1 MQVGN
6 GGSGLLMFGISAFSE
21 VPFSSLPVSGGIW
34 QEVRGDSNVW
44 TRIDPTESSLL
55 VKASNGVQYQASLR
69 VLSSSAVQFVVPR
82 EVKNSSGTTF
92 VPVTNLWQDSST
104 SSSSW
109 VEV

>member
-1 MQVGN
+1 
-6 GGSGLLMFGISAFSE
+6 MFGIAAFSE
-21 VPFSSLPVSGGIW
+21 VPFSSLPTSGGIW

-44 TRIDPTESSLL
+44 TSINPTEPSFL
-55 VKASNGVQYQASLR
+55 VKDSNGVQYQASLI

-82 EVKNSSGTTF
+82 EVKDSSGTTF

>member
-1 MQVGN
+1 
-6 GGSGLLMFGISAFSE
+6 MFGISALSD
-21 VPFSSLPVSGGIW
+21 VPFSSLPTSGGIW
-34 QEVRGDSNVW
+34 QEIRNNADSW
-44 TRIDPTESSLL
+44 TRIDPTDNSFL

>member
-1 MQVGN
+1 
-6 GGSGLLMFGISAFSE
+6 MFGIAAFSE
-21 VPFSSLPVSGGIW
+21 IPFSSLPTSGGIW

-44 TRIDPTESSLL
+44 TRIDPTESSFL
-55 VKASNGVQYQASLR
+55 VRDSNGVQYQASLI

-82 EVKNSSGTTF
+82 EVKDSSGTTF